1 MAFIAIF
8 PIIFF
13 LTGAGIIGALI
24 LNERELVEELETAEV
39 DELPIAA

>member
-13 LTGAGIIGALI
+13 LTGAGIGALI